1 MPEGI
6 GYVSYNTYPGWH
18 MRGAI
23 RDMMCH
29 HIGRFAGE
37 PPARQVARRG
47 GLLEFLARLGTG
59 GRQSLRPDAPPA
71 C

>member
-18 MRGAI
+18 MRGTI

-37 PPARQVARRG
+37 PPARQVGAGPGRCSNSWPARHRRKTVPT
-47 GLLEFLARLGTG
+47 A
-59 GRQSLRPDAPPA
+59 
-71 C
+71 